1 MFELWNAG
9 KRRGGMDRAGRT
21 HVGLVCAIATLAML
35 AMPGCIQS
43 DAADALALAPN
54 AVLEIAVVRVDPAR
68 RAELPAIQAAV
79 RREISAW
86 PGFVAWRSFVS
97 TSEPDLIADV
107 LIWESARDAEAT
119 AELARKSAACQAYF
133 ALMRKE
139 VLFHHFK
146 ELL

>member
-1 MFELWNAG
+1 MFELW
-9 KRRGGMDRAGRT
+9 RIGRKWGRM
-21 HVGLVCAIATLAML
+21 HPLVRPLVGLVFAVAALAVP
-35 AMPGCIQS
+35 ACNRG
-43 DAADALALAPN
+43 DAADALDLAPN

-79 RREISAW
+79 RKEISTW
-86 PGFVAWRSFVS
+86 PGFVAWRSFAS

-107 LIWESARDAEAT
+107 LIWESAPDAEAT
-119 AELARKSAACQAYF
+119 NELVKKSAACQAYF

-139 VLFHHFK
+139 VLFHYFK